1 MDVRPQPSIGHSAT
15 LRIRH
20 LLPVVALAALS
31 TSAVAQRKS
40 AAQLSREAWDA
51 LNAGR
56 AEQAATAF
64 DEALKSAPN
73 QPMLL
78 LGAGVAAHL
87 QAREDDARRFLVDA
101 LKIDPTLTAASLL
114 LGAVFYQTGD
124 IDAAIATYEQASAH
138 APDHP
143 QLTRQLEAWRKE
155 ASLHSSFGRKL
166 GDHFTVMFEGPA
178 EAQLADRAVAILESA
193 YNQIGTALYTYPTEV
208 VTVVLYTGEQ
218 FRDITRSPEWAG
230 GAFDGRIRVPVR
242 GALQSQAEFERV
254 LRHEFTHALI
264 RSIAPRGVPF
274 WLDEGLAVHFEGSST
289 ARRQQQVR
297 EADTLLPL
305 TRLERSFSD
314 LSAKEASLAY
324 AESAVAVE
332 ALFQD
337 AGAPAIVGLLADI
350 GRGVAFADAFE
361 RHILVPYA
369 EFQKKLQG

>member
-1 MDVRPQPSIGHSAT
+1 
-15 LRIRH
+15 
-20 LLPVVALAALS
+20 VALAALS
-31 TSAVAQRKS
+31 TNAAAQRKS
-40 AAQLSREAWDA
+40 AAQLARDAWDA

-56 AEQAATAF
+56 AQQAAAAF

-101 LKIDPTLTAASLL
+101 LKLDPSLTAASLL

-124 IDAAIATYEQASAH
+124 IDAAIATYEQAIAL

-155 ASLHSSFGRKL
+155 AALHSSFGRKL

-178 EAQLADRAVAILESA
+178 EALLADRAVAILESA
-193 YNQIGTALYTYPTEV
+193 YNQIGTVLYTYPTDV

-242 GALQSQAEFERV
+242 GALQNQAEFERV
-254 LRHEFTHALI
+254 LRHEFTHALV

-274 WLDEGLAVHFEGSST
+274 WLDEGLAVHFEGSSM
-289 ARRQQQVR
+289 ARRRQQVR
-297 EADTLLPL
+297 EAETLLPL
-305 TRLERSFSD
+305 TRLERSFSN
-314 LSAKEASLAY
+314 LSAQEASLAY
-324 AESAVAVE
+324 AESAVAVD

-337 AGAPAIVGLLADI
+337 AGAAAIVGLLADI

-361 RHILVPYA
+361 RNILLPYA
-369 EFQKKLQG
+369 EFQKKLQR